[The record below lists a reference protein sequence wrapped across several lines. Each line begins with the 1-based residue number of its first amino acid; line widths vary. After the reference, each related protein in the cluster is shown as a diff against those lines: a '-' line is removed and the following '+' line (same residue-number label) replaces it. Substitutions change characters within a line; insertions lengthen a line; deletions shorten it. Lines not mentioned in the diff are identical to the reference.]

1 MILRN
6 KTFSLRKMSLRYLE
20 VLLMFSEG
28 KSMLPIFASV
38 VSPASCYVHE
48 MQVFFQEEFYWKLEN
63 LTHNSG
69 SNLFFSTLL

>member
-63 LTHNSG
+63 LSHS
-69 SNLFFSTLL
+69 SNFFSPTLL